1 MYIFWLV
8 LVSVVWGT
16 TFFIVKDTV
25 SSVNEYFLVFVRS
38 FLAFVFI
45 FVYQLY
51 KSKKQLLNKRAFFN
65 GSILG
70 VLLATAYSSQ
80 TIGLKYTSTGHS
92 AFITSSAVIIVPF
105 ILFFF
110 YKTKILRID
119 WIAVL
124 MVVAG
129 LFLLTYD
136 IETSINIGDIITI
149 TTAVAGAIH
158 LVLAGRF
165 ISKSEALPLVTY
177 QFLGAS
183 VVSLLA
189 WVITGASP
197 VVISLKSGLSLLYLG
212 VIGTLFC
219 YFIAVWVQKYVSSL
233 KVAIIFSLEPVF
245 AAIIGYFL
253 LHEILNLKEFT
264 GTLLILAG
272 VIFHSV
278 ARNYLDRNSKLN
290 EQELNVQ

>member
-38 FLAFVFI
+38 FLAFAFI
-45 FVYQLY
+45 FGYQLF
-51 KSKKQLLNKRAFFN
+51 KSKKQLINKKAFLN

-70 VLLATAYSSQ
+70 ILLATAYSSQ

-110 YKTKILRID
+110 YKTKILKID
-119 WIAVL
+119 WVAVI
-124 MVVAG
+124 MVIAG

-136 IETSINIGDIITI
+136 METTINIGDIITI

-165 ISKSEALPLVTY
+165 ITKSEALPLVTY

-189 WVITGASP
+189 WLITGASP

-212 VIGTLFC
+212 AIGTLFC
-219 YFIAVWVQKYVSSL
+219 YFVAVWVQKYVSSL

-253 LHEILNLKEFT
+253 LHEMLNLKEFA
-264 GTLLILAG
+264 GTVMILAG
-272 VIFHSV
+272 VIIHSIV
-278 ARNYLDRNSKLN
+278 KHKSDR
-290 EQELNVQ
+290 V

>member
-1 MYIFWLV
+1 MYTFWLI
-8 LVSVVWGT
+8 LVSIVWGT
-16 TFFIVKDTV
+16 TFLIVKDTV
-25 SSVNEYFLVFVRS
+25 GSVNEYFIVFARS
-38 FLAFVFI
+38 FLAFVAI
-45 FVYQLY
+45 LIYQLY
-51 KSKKQLLNKRAFFN
+51 KSKKQLLSKNAFVY

-70 VLLATAYSSQ
+70 ILLATAYASQ
-80 TIGLKYTSTGHS
+80 TIGLKHTSTGHS

-110 YKTKILRID
+110 YKTKILKID
-119 WIAVL
+119 WVAVF
-124 MVVAG
+124 MVVVG
-129 LFLLTYD
+129 LFFLTYD

-165 ISKSEALPLVTY
+165 IKKSEVLPLVTY

-189 WVITGASP
+189 WLITGAAP

-212 VIGTLFC
+212 IIGTLFC
-219 YFIAVWVQKYVSSL
+219 YFVAVWVQKYVSSL

-253 LHEILNLKEFT
+253 LHEMLNLKEFA
-264 GTLLILAG
+264 GTVMILAG
-272 VIFHSV
+272 VIIHSIV
-278 ARNYLDRNSKLN
+278 KHKSDR
-290 EQELNVQ
+290 V

>member
-1 MYIFWLV
+1 MYTFWLI

-16 TFFIVKDTV
+16 TFLIVKDTV
-25 SSVNEYFLVFVRS
+25 GSVNEYFIVFARS
-38 FLAFVFI
+38 FLAFIAI

-51 KSKKQLLNKRAFFN
+51 KSKKQLLSKNAIIY

-70 VLLATAYSSQ
+70 VLLATAYASQ

-110 YKTKILRID
+110 YKTRILKID
-119 WIAVL
+119 WVAVL
-124 MVVAG
+124 MVIAG

-149 TTAVAGAIH
+149 TTAFAGAIH

-165 ISKSEALPLVTY
+165 IKKSEVLPLVTY

-183 VVSLLA
+183 VASLIA
-189 WVITGASP
+189 WLVTGASP
-197 VVISLKSGLSLLYLG
+197 IVMSLRSGASIFYLG
-212 VIGTLFC
+212 IIGTLFC
-219 YFIAVWVQKYVSSL
+219 YFVAVWVQKYVSSL

-245 AAIIGYFL
+245 AAIIGFIL
-253 LHEILNLKEFT
+253 LHEVLNAMEFA
-264 GTLLILAG
+264 GAILILSG
-272 VIFHSV
+272 VLFHSF
-278 ARNYLDRNSKLN
+278 ARNYIDRRKTEINK
-290 EQELNVQ
+290 VKV